1 MKFYFEIQVGPKV
14 LVCSGV
20 LFSFFRCWRRE
31 SDHSKTKSERRRTA
45 KIFEKNRKIFPRY

>member
-1 MKFYFEIQVGPKV
+1 MKFYFEFQVGTKV

-31 SDHSKTKSERRRTA
+31 SDHFKTKSEPRRTT
-45 KIFEKNRKIFPRY
+45 KTFEKNRKIFPKH

>member
-1 MKFYFEIQVGPKV
+1 MKFYFEFQVGTKV

-31 SDHSKTKSERRRTA
+31 SDHFKTKNEPRRTT
-45 KIFEKNRKIFPRY
+45 KTFEKNRKIFPKH